1 MLVKKALHTYILN
14 LGFVITFTVWNF
26 VFAVSKVC
34 YKTLESAFCS
44 KPEQRA
50 RSIDVYSSTLFT
62 TICSGEKKPPSPL
75 FHYSEKKNWK
85 KGWKKFQM
93 SALSS
98 HLFVTTRS
106 LCHGIIINPHQHP
119 PFLFSMEFFLRHHLL
134 RYSSWKSVYITRSH
148 VSLEGR
154 RTIFCKNELTFPSGS
169 NGSQCISTSELLSLA
184 ISKNRPL
191 PNCLFFPWNGP
202 TIKG

>member
-1 MLVKKALHTYILN
+1 MLVRKSSHTYILN

-119 PFLFSMEFFLRHHLL
+119 PFLFSMEFFCDTI
-134 RYSSWKSVYITRSH
+134 YCAIV
-148 VSLEGR
+148 R
-154 RTIFCKNELTFPSGS
+154 RAFI
-169 NGSQCISTSELLSLA
+169 
-184 ISKNRPL
+184 
-191 PNCLFFPWNGP
+191 
-202 TIKG
+202 